1 MDQDL
6 PAGARGTEVVA
17 RDRAQQVGEQVRAG
31 DGVEH
36 AKGRKKGIR
45 GASKQ

>member
-6 PAGARGTEVVA
+6 LAGARSTEVVA

-36 AKGRKKGIR
+36 AKGRKKGTR
-45 GASKQ
+45 GAPKQ